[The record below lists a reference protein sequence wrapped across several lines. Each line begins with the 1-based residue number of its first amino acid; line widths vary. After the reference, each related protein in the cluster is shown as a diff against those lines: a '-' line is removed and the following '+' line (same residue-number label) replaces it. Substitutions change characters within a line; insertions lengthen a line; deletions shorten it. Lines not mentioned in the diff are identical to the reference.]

1 MEAKDVKSLQEAYAS
16 MYNTSEESQT
26 EVISETVVRTGP
38 DGKPVF
44 PHSKDGPT
52 EIEVRRDM
60 RAGKKPA
67 KSTPPTRAGMKPAK
81 PAPRADT
88 KPAPSTRAP
97 KKPSPAPRADTKPA
111 PSTRADKQMKEES
124 SIDEG
129 IMGALKKVG
138 KAVLGPADQS
148 PEAEAARMGKR
159 RGPGTPKKQQPAS
172 MKEDAD
178 VFDIVKDYLMTEH
191 DATEEEAL
199 KVMLELTA
207 EERTAIVEGTPA
219 DRARRAV
226 KNQRDGY
233 YGDDHALT
241 KEMEATKAA
250 VARLRKA

>member
-88 KPAPSTRAP
+88 KPAPSTRV
-97 KKPSPAPRADTKPA
+97 
-111 PSTRADKQMKEES
+111 DKQMKEES

-159 RGPGTPKKQQPAS
+159 RGPGTAGSPKKQQPAS

-178 VFDIVKDYLMTEH
+178 VFDIVKEYLMTEH

-199 KVMLELTA
+199 KVMLELTD
-207 EERTAIVEGTPA
+207 EERTSII
-219 DRARRAV
+219 
-226 KNQRDGY
+226 DGLKK
-233 YGDDHALT
+233 D
-241 KEMEATKAA
+241 
-250 VARLRKA
+250 

>member
-1 MEAKDVKSLQEAYAS
+1 
-16 MYNTSEESQT
+16 MYNTSEEATDLQES
-26 EVISETVVRTGP
+26 VETV
-38 DGKPVF
+38 
-44 PHSKDGPT
+44 
-52 EIEVRRDM
+52 E
-60 RAGKKPA
+60 
-67 KSTPPTRAGMKPAK
+67 
-81 PAPRADT
+81 
-88 KPAPSTRAP
+88 
-97 KKPSPAPRADTKPA
+97 
-111 PSTRADKQMKEES
+111 
-124 SIDEG
+124 EG

-159 RGPGTPKKQQPAS
+159 RGPGTPNKQQPAS

-178 VFDIVKDYLMTEH
+178 VFDIVKEYLMTEH

-199 KVMLELTA
+199 KVMLELTD
-207 EERTAIVEGTPA
+207 EERTSIVEGTPA

-250 VARLRKA
+250 VARLKKV

>member
-52 EIEVRRDM
+52 EIEVRREM

-67 KSTPPTRAGMKPAK
+67 S
-81 PAPRADT
+81 
-88 KPAPSTRAP
+88 STRAP
-97 KKPSPAPRADTKPA
+97 KKPSPAPRADRKPTPSTR

-129 IMGALKKVG
+129 IMGALKRVG

-159 RGPGTPKKQQPAS
+159 RGPGTAGSPKKQQPAS

-178 VFDIVKDYLMTEH
+178 VFDIVKEHLMTEH

-199 KVMLELTA
+199 KVMLELTD
-207 EERTAIVEGTPA
+207 EERTSII
-219 DRARRAV
+219 
-226 KNQRDGY
+226 DGLKK
-233 YGDDHALT
+233 D
-241 KEMEATKAA
+241 
-250 VARLRKA
+250 

>member
-1 MEAKDVKSLQEAYAS
+1 

-26 EVISETVVRTGP
+26 EVISETAVRTGP
-38 DGKPVF
+38 D
-44 PHSKDGPT
+44 
-52 EIEVRRDM
+52 VRGGM
-60 RAGKKPA
+60 KKPA
-67 KSTPPTRAGMKPAK
+67 PERGSK
-81 PAPRADT
+81 

-111 PSTRADKQMKEES
+111 PSTRVDKQMKEES

-159 RGPGTPKKQQPAS
+159 RGPGTPMKKADTPN

-178 VFDIVKDYLMTEH
+178 VFDIVKEYLMTEH

-199 KVMLELTA
+199 KVMLELTD
-207 EERTAIVEGTPA
+207 EERTSIVEGIIGQTA
-219 DRARRAV
+219 DNIARAV
-226 KNQRDGY
+226 GTAVGTGERAVRELPGYLKQKAKNVKSTFDSARERASSNNPDVRSGRMVSNKP
-233 YGDDHALT
+233 AKKT
-241 KEMEATKAA
+241 SPANKETP
-250 VARLRKA
+250 

>member
-1 MEAKDVKSLQEAYAS
+1 MEAKDVQSLQEAYAS
-16 MYNTSEESQT
+16 MYTTSEEATDLQES
-26 EVISETVVRTGP
+26 VETV
-38 DGKPVF
+38 
-44 PHSKDGPT
+44 
-52 EIEVRRDM
+52 E
-60 RAGKKPA
+60 
-67 KSTPPTRAGMKPAK
+67 
-81 PAPRADT
+81 
-88 KPAPSTRAP
+88 
-97 KKPSPAPRADTKPA
+97 
-111 PSTRADKQMKEES
+111 
-124 SIDEG
+124 EG

-159 RGPGTPKKQQPAS
+159 RGPGTAGSPKKQQPAAGAPKKQQPAS

-178 VFDIVKDYLMTEH
+178 VFDIVKEYLMTEH

-199 KVMLELTA
+199 KVMLELTD
-207 EERTAIVEGTPA
+207 EERTSIVEGTPA

-250 VARLRKA
+250 VARLKKV

>member
-26 EVISETVVRTGP
+26 EVISETVISGP
-38 DGKPVF
+38 DGEPRKF
-44 PHSKDGPT
+44 PPLTNPPS
-52 EIEVRRDM
+52 RS
-60 RAGKKPA
+60 KKPA
-67 KSTPPTRAGMKPAK
+67 PESGSK
-81 PAPRADT
+81 

-97 KKPSPAPRADTKPA
+97 KKPSPAPRADAKPA
-111 PSTRADKQMKEES
+111 PSTRAGKQMKEES

-159 RGPGTPKKQQPAS
+159 KGPGTPMKKADTPN

-178 VFDIVKDYLMTEH
+178 VFDIVKEYLMTEH

-199 KVMLELTA
+199 KVMLELTD
-207 EERTAIVEGTPA
+207 EERTSIVEGTPA

-233 YGDDHALT
+233 HGDDHALT

-250 VARLRKA
+250 VLRLKKV

>member
-1 MEAKDVKSLQEAYAS
+1 MEAKDVQSLQEAYAS
-16 MYNTSEESQT
+16 MYTTSEESQT

-44 PHSKDGPT
+44 PHSEGGPT

-67 KSTPPTRAGMKPAK
+67 PSARAGS
-81 PAPRADT
+81 RL
-88 KPAPSTRAP
+88 APSARAG
-97 KKPSPAPRADTKPA
+97 
-111 PSTRADKQMKEES
+111 KQMKEES

-159 RGPGTPKKQQPAS
+159 RGPGTPNKQQPAS

-178 VFDIVKDYLMTEH
+178 VFDLVKGHLMDEGLS
-191 DATEEEAL
+191 EKEAL
-199 KVMLELTA
+199 EKMLTLTD
-207 EERTAIVEGTPA
+207 EERTEMVEGSCMGGK
-219 DRARRAV
+219 D
-226 KNQRDGY
+226 K
-233 YGDDHALT
+233 
-241 KEMEATKAA
+241 K
-250 VARLRKA
+250 RKRK

>member
-1 MEAKDVKSLQEAYAS
+1 MEAKDVQSLQEAYAS

-26 EVISETVVRTGP
+26 EVISETV
-38 DGKPVF
+38 
-44 PHSKDGPT
+44 
-52 EIEVRRDM
+52 
-60 RAGKKPA
+60 
-67 KSTPPTRAGMKPAK
+67 K
-81 PAPRADT
+81 PAPESASK

-111 PSTRADKQMKEES
+111 PAPRADRKPAPSTRADKQMKEES
-124 SIDEG
+124 SIDEGVKG

-178 VFDIVKDYLMTEH
+178 VFDIVKEYLMTEH

-199 KVMLELTA
+199 KVMLELTD
-207 EERTAIVEGTPA
+207 EERTSIVEGTPA

-233 YGDDHALT
+233 HGDDHALT

-250 VARLRKA
+250 VLRLKKV

>member
-88 KPAPSTRAP
+88 KPAPSTRA
-97 KKPSPAPRADTKPA
+97 
-111 PSTRADKQMKEES
+111 DKQMKEES

-138 KAVLGPADQS
+138 KAVLGLS
-148 PEAEAARMGKR
+148 L
-159 RGPGTPKKQQPAS
+159 
-172 MKEDAD
+172 
-178 VFDIVKDYLMTEH
+178 IH
-191 DATEEEAL
+191 
-199 KVMLELTA
+199 
-207 EERTAIVEGTPA
+207 I
-219 DRARRAV
+219 
-226 KNQRDGY
+226 
-233 YGDDHALT
+233 
-241 KEMEATKAA
+241 
-250 VARLRKA
+250 

>member
-1 MEAKDVKSLQEAYAS
+1 
-16 MYNTSEESQT
+16 MYTTSEEATDLQES
-26 EVISETVVRTGP
+26 VETV
-38 DGKPVF
+38 
-44 PHSKDGPT
+44 
-52 EIEVRRDM
+52 E
-60 RAGKKPA
+60 
-67 KSTPPTRAGMKPAK
+67 
-81 PAPRADT
+81 
-88 KPAPSTRAP
+88 
-97 KKPSPAPRADTKPA
+97 
-111 PSTRADKQMKEES
+111 
-124 SIDEG
+124 EG

-159 RGPGTPKKQQPAS
+159 RGPGTPNKAPMKGDTVGTPMKKSDAPGTAGA

-178 VFDIVKDYLMTEH
+178 VFDLVKDYLMTEH
-191 DATEEEAL
+191 DVTEEEAL

-233 YGDDHALT
+233 HGDDHALT

-250 VARLRKA
+250 VLRLKKV

>member
-26 EVISETVVRTGP
+26 EVISETVISGP
-38 DGKPVF
+38 DGEPRKF
-44 PHSKDGPT
+44 PPLTNPPS
-52 EIEVRRDM
+52 RS
-60 RAGKKPA
+60 KKP
-67 KSTPPTRAGMKPAK
+67 S
-81 PAPRADT
+81 PAPRADA
-88 KPAPSTRAP
+88 KPAPSPRAP
-97 KKPSPAPRADTKPA
+97 KKPSPAPRADAKPA
-111 PSTRADKQMKEES
+111 PSPRAGKQMKEES

-148 PEAEAARMGKR
+148 PEAEAARVGKR
-159 RGPGTPKKQQPAS
+159 RGPGTAGSPKKQQPAAGAPKKQQPAS

-178 VFDIVKDYLMTEH
+178 VFDIVKEYLMTEH

-199 KVMLELTA
+199 KVMLELTDD
-207 EERTAIVEGTPA
+207 ERTAIVEGTPA

-250 VARLRKA
+250 VARLKKV

>member
-1 MEAKDVKSLQEAYAS
+1 MEAKDVRTLMEAYAS
-16 MYNTSEESQT
+16 VYDNDEQIDEGITS
-26 EVISETVVRTGP
+26 VVKSPQDKAKGPARTSDRPRIKMGP
-38 DGKPVF
+38 GEGGRF
-44 PHSKDGPT
+44 
-52 EIEVRRDM
+52 
-60 RAGKKPA
+60 
-67 KSTPPTRAGMKPAK
+67 
-81 PAPRADT
+81 
-88 KPAPSTRAP
+88 P
-97 KKPSPAPRADTKPA
+97 KKETPHTKGGQ
-111 PSTRADKQMKEES
+111 KMKEEL

-159 RGPGTPKKQQPAS
+159 RGPGTAGSPKKQQPAAGSPKKQQPAS

-178 VFDIVKDYLMTEH
+178 VFDIVKEYLMTEH

-199 KVMLELTA
+199 KVMLELTD
-207 EERTAIVEGTPA
+207 EERTSIVEGTPA

-250 VARLRKA
+250 VLRLKKV

>member
-1 MEAKDVKSLQEAYAS
+1 MEAKDVQSLQEAYAS

-26 EVISETVVRTGP
+26 EVISETAVKTGP
-38 DGKPVF
+38 D
-44 PHSKDGPT
+44 
-52 EIEVRRDM
+52 VRGGM
-60 RAGKKPA
+60 KKPA
-67 KSTPPTRAGMKPAK
+67 PERGSK
-81 PAPRADT
+81 

-111 PSTRADKQMKEES
+111 PSTRVDKQMKEES

-148 PEAEAARMGKR
+148 PEAEAARMVKR
-159 RGPGTPKKQQPAS
+159 KGPGTPKKQQPAS

>member
-44 PHSKDGPT
+44 PHREGGPT
-52 EIEVRRDM
+52 EIEVRREM
-60 RAGKKPA
+60 RAGK
-67 KSTPPTRAGMKPAK
+67 
-81 PAPRADT
+81 

-97 KKPSPAPRADTKPA
+97 KKPSPAPRADRKPTPSTR
-111 PSTRADKQMKEES
+111 PSTRAEKQMKEES

-129 IMGALKKVG
+129 IMGALKRVG

-159 RGPGTPKKQQPAS
+159 RGPGTAGSPKKQQPAS

-178 VFDIVKDYLMTEH
+178 VFDIVKEHLMTEH

-199 KVMLELTA
+199 KVMLELTD
-207 EERTAIVEGTPA
+207 EERTSII
-219 DRARRAV
+219 
-226 KNQRDGY
+226 DGLKK
-233 YGDDHALT
+233 D
-241 KEMEATKAA
+241 
-250 VARLRKA
+250 

>member
-88 KPAPSTRAP
+88 KPAPSTRA
-97 KKPSPAPRADTKPA
+97 
-111 PSTRADKQMKEES
+111 DKQMKEES

-159 RGPGTPKKQQPAS
+159 RPHGTPKKQQPAS

>member
-1 MEAKDVKSLQEAYAS
+1 MEAKDVRTLMEAYAS
-16 MYNTSEESQT
+16 VYDNDEQIDEGITSVVKSSQDKAKGPA
-26 EVISETVVRTGP
+26 RTSDRPRIKMGP
-38 DGKPVF
+38 GEGGRF
-44 PHSKDGPT
+44 
-52 EIEVRRDM
+52 
-60 RAGKKPA
+60 
-67 KSTPPTRAGMKPAK
+67 
-81 PAPRADT
+81 
-88 KPAPSTRAP
+88 P
-97 KKPSPAPRADTKPA
+97 KKETPHTKGGQ
-111 PSTRADKQMKEES
+111 KMKEEL

-129 IMGALKKVG
+129 IMGALKRVG

-159 RGPGTPKKQQPAS
+159 RGPGKKADTPNMGPGKKADTPN
-172 MKEDAD
+172 MKEDVD

-250 VARLRKA
+250 VARLKKV

>member
-1 MEAKDVKSLQEAYAS
+1 
-16 MYNTSEESQT
+16 MYTTSEEATDLQES
-26 EVISETVVRTGP
+26 VETV
-38 DGKPVF
+38 
-44 PHSKDGPT
+44 
-52 EIEVRRDM
+52 E
-60 RAGKKPA
+60 
-67 KSTPPTRAGMKPAK
+67 
-81 PAPRADT
+81 
-88 KPAPSTRAP
+88 
-97 KKPSPAPRADTKPA
+97 
-111 PSTRADKQMKEES
+111 
-124 SIDEG
+124 EG

-159 RGPGTPKKQQPAS
+159 RGPGTAGSPKKQQPAS

-178 VFDIVKDYLMTEH
+178 VFDIVKEYLMTEH

-199 KVMLELTA
+199 KVMLELTD
-207 EERTAIVEGTPA
+207 EERTSIVEGTPA

-250 VARLRKA
+250 VLRLKKV

>member
-1 MEAKDVKSLQEAYAS
+1 MEAKDVRTLMEAYAS
-16 MYNTSEESQT
+16 VYDNDEQIDEGITSVVKSSQDKAKGPA
-26 EVISETVVRTGP
+26 RTSDRPRIKMGP
-38 DGKPVF
+38 GEGGRF
-44 PHSKDGPT
+44 
-52 EIEVRRDM
+52 
-60 RAGKKPA
+60 
-67 KSTPPTRAGMKPAK
+67 
-81 PAPRADT
+81 
-88 KPAPSTRAP
+88 P
-97 KKPSPAPRADTKPA
+97 KKETPHTKGGQ
-111 PSTRADKQMKEES
+111 KMKEEL

-159 RGPGTPKKQQPAS
+159 RGPGTAGAPKKQQPAS

-178 VFDIVKDYLMTEH
+178 VFDIVKEYLMTEH

-250 VARLRKA
+250 VLRLKKV

>member
-88 KPAPSTRAP
+88 KPAPSTRA
-97 KKPSPAPRADTKPA
+97 
-111 PSTRADKQMKEES
+111 DKQMKEES

-178 VFDIVKDYLMTEH
+178 VFDIVKEHLMTEH

-199 KVMLELTA
+199 KVMLELTD
-207 EERTAIVEGTPA
+207 EERTSII
-219 DRARRAV
+219 
-226 KNQRDGY
+226 DGLKK
-233 YGDDHALT
+233 D
-241 KEMEATKAA
+241 
-250 VARLRKA
+250 